1 MVFKS
6 KSIDK
11 QTSRVKNVCE
21 LYARMLLD
29 GKIDWIKLKNV
40 YNRSIK
46 DDYAEY
52 NIRKIIRISQPMI
65 TEKLIELTEK
75 YGITAQQ
82 SLEARKKI
90 LDLAIEKGD
99 LTNANKALDS
109 FDTKLDLQPIK
120 QQQITTTQTDYL
132 RLIDKET
139 GKQIEAKQTKQLKQG
154 DNDTDQS

>member
-1 MVFKS
+1 MREAH
-6 KSIDK
+6 K
-11 QTSRVKNVCE
+11 QRIEAKHKRFASV
-21 LYARMLLD
+21 YANMLLNNNVD
-29 GKIDWIKLKNV
+29 WVKLGKI
-40 YNRSIK
+40 Y
-46 DDYAEY
+46 DYADKIPEAKARRV
-52 NIRKIIRISQPMI
+52 IRKSFIQDMI

-75 YGITAQQ
+75 HGITAQQ

-109 FDTKLDLQPIK
+109 FDVKLDLQPIK

-139 GKQIEAKQTKQLKQG
+139 GKELQAKQTKQLKQG

>member
-1 MVFKS
+1 MEF

-21 LYARMLLD
+21 LYARMLLNNNV
-29 GKIDWIKLKNV
+29 DWIKLKNV

-46 DDYAEY
+46 DEYAKY

-75 YGITAQQ
+75 HGITAQQ

-109 FDTKLDLQPIK
+109 FDIKLDLTPIK
-120 QQQITTTQTDYL
+120 QQQITTTQTDYIK
-132 RLIDKET
+132 LIDKNK
-139 GKQIEAKQTKQLKQG
+139 GSIEAKQVKQIESNNETKLE
-154 DNDTDQS
+154 